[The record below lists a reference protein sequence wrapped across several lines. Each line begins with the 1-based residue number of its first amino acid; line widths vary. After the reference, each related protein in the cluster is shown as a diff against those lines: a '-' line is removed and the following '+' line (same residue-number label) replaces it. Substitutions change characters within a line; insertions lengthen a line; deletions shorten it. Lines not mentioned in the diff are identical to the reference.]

1 MARCNGRLPR
11 PPTCIRPS
19 LHLPE
24 KTDACQGLGKS
35 LNGLKK
41 AIYRAMKAHGDIKNT
56 PDVGHLELGKPWNE
70 FKTPYDAN
78 DQKWHNRTNTNTQQ
92 LKNKTLKI
100 WNTKDTTGQIRA
112 HLCLNGSG
120 CNCVHVCCR
129 LDLQLLLQIYWCKI
143 CTNTYLY
150 PGCPKEMTFR
160 MFLESR
166 CKRSITSTWHPSQ
179 PDKSLSRNYFLVL
192 SY

>member
-1 MARCNGRLPR
+1 
-11 PPTCIRPS
+11 
-19 LHLPE
+19 
-24 KTDACQGLGKS
+24 
-35 LNGLKK
+35 
-41 AIYRAMKAHGDIKNT
+41 MKAQWDIKYT
-56 PDVGHLELGKPWNE
+56 PDVGHLEFDKPWDE
-70 FKTPYDAN
+70 FKTN
-78 DQKWHNRTNTNTQQ
+78 TIMTQTTKKRHKRTNTNTQQ
-92 LKNKTLKI
+92 LKSKTLKMR
-100 WNTKDTTGQIRA
+100 NTKDTRDQIRA
-112 HLCLNGSG
+112 HLGLNGSG

-150 PGCPKEMTFR
+150 HPGCFTEMTFR